1 MPPRSLNIGRMLLVD
16 TAGGIVPALAIQMFR
31 LAPTWG
37 AFAIDLLTA
46 QIYSHCIGTMATL
59 FMPLIVPRLM
69 ALRRVYTVLG
79 LLAGLISIAAAG
91 SMLTNAIL
99 VLLGLLPANIFWIQW
114 RFALRVAILATVSIG
129 SLSIVFEVLLFRLQ
143 EAKLELR
150 TRQLEQERACKLAS
164 EARLSS
170 LESRVHPHFLFNTL
184 NSISA
189 LIRED
194 PSRAERTMERLAA
207 LLRYSLDT
215 GRRPLVPLRQ
225 ELRVVRDYLEIEKTR
240 FCDRLQFSIDVPEEM
255 EELEVP
261 PMAVQTL
268 VENSIKHVVSA
279 SRQGGHISVAARLEP
294 GNLVIAVT
302 DNGPGFD
309 LRAMKEG
316 HGLDNLQERLGALFG
331 GEARMEMARRDGG
344 MTVSL
349 AVPQKRVLV

>member
-1 MPPRSLNIGRMLLVD
+1 MLLVD

-31 LAPTWG
+31 TAPTWS

-46 QIYSHCIGTMATL
+46 QLYAHSIGTMATMI
-59 FMPLIVPRLM
+59 MPRIVPRLM
-69 ALRRVYTVLG
+69 ALARVYTVLG
-79 LLAGLISIAAAG
+79 LLAALVSIAAAG
-91 SMLTNAIL
+91 SLLANAIL
-99 VLLGLLPANIFWIQW
+99 VLLGLIPANTFWIEW
-114 RFALRVAILATVSIG
+114 HFALRVAILATVSIG
-129 SLSIVFEVLLFRLQ
+129 TLSIVFDGLSFRLQ
-143 EAKLELR
+143 EARLELR

-215 GRRPLVPLRQ
+215 GRHPLVPLRQ

-268 VENSIKHVVSA
+268 VENSIKHAVSTR
-279 SRQGGHISVAARLEP
+279 RQGGRIAVAAHLEP

-316 HGLDNLQERLGALFG
+316 HGLDNLRERLTALFG
-331 GEARMEMARRDGG
+331 GEAHLEMARLDGR
-344 MTVSL
+344 MTVSV
-349 AVPQKRVLV
+349 AVPQKKVLV

>member
-1 MPPRSLNIGRMLLVD
+1 MQLRRNLGRMLLVN
-16 TAGGIVPALAIQMFR
+16 TAGGVAPALAIQMFR
-31 LAPTWG
+31 VAPTWT
-37 AFAIDLLTA
+37 AFAIILLTA
-46 QIYSHCIGTMATL
+46 QIYSHSIGTMATL
-59 FMPLIVPRLM
+59 IMPVIVPRLM

-79 LLAGLISIAAAG
+79 LLAALVSIAAAG
-91 SMLTNAIL
+91 SMLANAIL
-99 VLLGLLPANIFWIQW
+99 VLVGLLPANAFWMEW
-114 RFALRVAILATVSIG
+114 HFAVRVAILATVSAG
-129 SLSIVFEVLLFRLQ
+129 TLSIVFDTLLFRLQ
-143 EAKLELR
+143 QAKLELR

-215 GRRPLVPLRQ
+215 GRHPLVPLRQ

-240 FCDRLQFSIDVPEEM
+240 FCDRLRFSIDVPEEM

-268 VENSIKHVVSA
+268 VENSIKHAIST
-279 SRQGGHISVAARLEP
+279 SRQGGHIAVTARLEP

-302 DNGPGFD
+302 DSGPGFD

-316 HGLDNLQERLGALFG
+316 HGLDNLQERLTALFG
-331 GEARMEMARRDGG
+331 GKAQLEMARRDGR
-344 MTVSL
+344 MTVSV
-349 AVPQKRVLV
+349 AVPQNKVLV